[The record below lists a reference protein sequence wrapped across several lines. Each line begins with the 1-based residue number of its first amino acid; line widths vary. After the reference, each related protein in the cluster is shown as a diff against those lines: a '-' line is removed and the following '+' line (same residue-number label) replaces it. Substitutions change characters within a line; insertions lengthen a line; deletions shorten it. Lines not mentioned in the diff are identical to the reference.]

1 MLPRMK
7 IDGGIA
13 MQLDKAAGVAQTLE
27 RRGYDG
33 GWTGEIS
40 HDAFLPLLLA
50 AEHTETLEIGTCI
63 AVAFARNPMTI
74 ANVAWDLNAYSQ
86 GRFVLGLG
94 SQIRA
99 HIEKRFGMPW
109 GKPVAR
115 MREFIAAL
123 DAIWSCWNDGTELR
137 FEGEYYRHTLMTPMF
152 VPEAQP
158 YGTPRVFLAAVGEA
172 MTELCGE
179 VADGMHTHAFTTPRY
194 IAEVSLPALQ
204 RGIEKAGRTRAD
216 VEVCCPAFVV
226 TGTTEEEMAAAATA
240 MRRQISF
247 YGSTPA
253 YKGVLDVHGWGDLQP
268 ELRTLSM
275 RGEWEAMGGLITD
288 DILETFAVVEPL
300 DRVAAA
306 VRARYEGVVDRIMMG
321 LPNATDEQAAQVL
334 TELRA

>member
-40 HDAFLPLLLA
+40 HDVFLPLLLA

-137 FEGEYYRHTLMTPMF
+137 FEGEYHRHTLMTPMF

-216 VEVCCPAFVV
+216 VEICCPAFVV

-253 YKGVLDVHGWGDLQP
+253 YRGVLDVHGWGDLQL

-275 RGEWEAMGGLITD
+275 RGEWEAMGDLITD

>member
-40 HDAFLPLLLA
+40 HDVFLPLLLA

-137 FEGEYYRHTLMTPMF
+137 FEGEYHRHTLMTPMF

-253 YKGVLDVHGWGDLQP
+253 YKGVLDVHGWGDLQL

-275 RGEWEAMGGLITD
+275 RGEWEAMGDLITD

>member
-334 TELRA
+334 AELRA

>member
-40 HDAFLPLLLA
+40 HDVFLPLLLA

-216 VEVCCPAFVV
+216 VEICCPAFVV
-226 TGTTEEEMAAAATA
+226 TGTTEEEMAASATA

-334 TELRA
+334 AELRA

>member
-137 FEGEYYRHTLMTPMF
+137 FEGEYHRHTLMTPMF

-253 YKGVLDVHGWGDLQP
+253 YRGVLDVHGWGDLQL

-275 RGEWEAMGGLITD
+275 RGEWEAMGDLITD

>member
-40 HDAFLPLLLA
+40 HDVFLPLLLA

-216 VEVCCPAFVV
+216 VEICCPAFVV

>member
-40 HDAFLPLLLA
+40 HDVFLPLLLA

-123 DAIWSCWNDGTELR
+123 QAIWSCWNDGTELR

-216 VEVCCPAFVV
+216 VEICCPAFVV
-226 TGTTEEEMAAAATA
+226 TGTTEEEMAASATA

-275 RGEWEAMGGLITD
+275 RGEWEAMGDLITD

-306 VRARYEGVVDRIMMG
+306 VRDRYEGVVDRIMMG

-334 TELRA
+334 AELRA

>member
-216 VEVCCPAFVV
+216 VEICCPAFVV

-334 TELRA
+334 AELRA

>member
-137 FEGEYYRHTLMTPMF
+137 FEGEYHRHTLMTPMF

-216 VEVCCPAFVV
+216 VEICCPAFVV

-275 RGEWEAMGGLITD
+275 RGEWEAMGDLITD

>member
-216 VEVCCPAFVV
+216 VEICCPAFVV

>member
-40 HDAFLPLLLA
+40 HDVFLPLLLA

-216 VEVCCPAFVV
+216 VEICCPAFVV

-253 YKGVLDVHGWGDLQP
+253 YRGVLDVHGWGDLQP

>member
-40 HDAFLPLLLA
+40 HDVFLPLLLA

-123 DAIWSCWNDGTELR
+123 DAIWSCWNGGTELR

-253 YKGVLDVHGWGDLQP
+253 YRGVLDVHGWGDLQL

-334 TELRA
+334 AELRA

>member
-40 HDAFLPLLLA
+40 HDVFLPLLLA

-123 DAIWSCWNDGTELR
+123 QAIWSCWNDGTELR

-216 VEVCCPAFVV
+216 VEICCPAFVV
-226 TGTTEEEMAAAATA
+226 TGTTEEEMAASATA

-275 RGEWEAMGGLITD
+275 RGEWEAMGDLITD
-288 DILETFAVVEPL
+288 DILGTFAVVEPL

-334 TELRA
+334 AELRA

>member
-40 HDAFLPLLLA
+40 HDVFLPLLLA

-216 VEVCCPAFVV
+216 VEICCPAFVV

-253 YKGVLDVHGWGDLQP
+253 YRGVLDVHGWGDLQL

-275 RGEWEAMGGLITD
+275 RGEWEAMGDLITD

-334 TELRA
+334 AELRA

>member
-40 HDAFLPLLLA
+40 HDVFLPLLLA

>member
-1 MLPRMK
+1 MLRRMK

-13 MQLDKAAGVAQTLE
+13 MQLDQAASAAQTIE

-40 HDAFLPLLLA
+40 HDVFLPLLLA
-50 AEHTETLEIGTCI
+50 AEHTERIEIGTCI

-74 ANVAWDLNAYSQ
+74 ANVAWDLNAYSK

-94 SQIRA
+94 SQIRP

-123 DAIWSCWNDGTELR
+123 RAIWSCWDDGTELR

-194 IAEVSLPALQ
+194 IEEVSLPALT
-204 RGIEKAGRTRAD
+204 RGIERAGRTRAD

-226 TGTTEEEMAAAATA
+226 TGTTAAEMAASATA

-247 YGSTPA
+247 YASTPA
-253 YKGVLDVHGWGDLQP
+253 YRGVLEVHGLGDLQP

-275 RGEWEAMGGLITD
+275 RGEWEAMGDLITD

-300 DRVAAA
+300 DRLATA
-306 VRARYEGVVDRIMMG
+306 VRARYAGLVDRIMMG
-321 LPNATDEQAAQVL
+321 LPNATDEQVSQVL
-334 TELRA
+334 ADLRT

>member
-216 VEVCCPAFVV
+216 VEICCPAFVV

-253 YKGVLDVHGWGDLQP
+253 YRGVLDVHGWGDLQP

-334 TELRA
+334 AELRA

>member
-40 HDAFLPLLLA
+40 HDVFLPLLLA

-253 YKGVLDVHGWGDLQP
+253 YRGVLDVHGWGDLQL

-334 TELRA
+334 AELRA

>member
-33 GWTGEIS
+33 GWAGEIS
-40 HDAFLPLLLA
+40 HDVFLPLLLA

-123 DAIWSCWNDGTELR
+123 QAIWSCWNDGTELR

-158 YGTPRVFLAAVGEA
+158 YGTPRVILAAVGEA

-216 VEVCCPAFVV
+216 VEICCPAFVV
-226 TGTTEEEMAAAATA
+226 TGTTEEEMAASATA

-275 RGEWEAMGGLITD
+275 RGEWEAMGDLITD

-306 VRARYEGVVDRIMMG
+306 VRDRYEGVVDRIMMG

-334 TELRA
+334 AELRA

>member
-40 HDAFLPLLLA
+40 HDVFLPLLLA

-216 VEVCCPAFVV
+216 VEICCPAFVV

-334 TELRA
+334 AELRA

>member
-253 YKGVLDVHGWGDLQP
+253 YRGVLDVHGWGDLQL

-275 RGEWEAMGGLITD
+275 RGEWEAMGDLITD

>member
-40 HDAFLPLLLA
+40 HDVFLPLLLA

-216 VEVCCPAFVV
+216 VEICCPAFVV

-275 RGEWEAMGGLITD
+275 RGEWEAMGDLITD

>member
-40 HDAFLPLLLA
+40 HDVFLPLLLA

-216 VEVCCPAFVV
+216 VEICCPAFVV

-253 YKGVLDVHGWGDLQP
+253 YRGVLDVHGWGDLQL

-275 RGEWEAMGGLITD
+275 RGEWEAMGDLITD

>member
-40 HDAFLPLLLA
+40 HDVFLPLLLA

-226 TGTTEEEMAAAATA
+226 TGTTEEEMAASATA

-334 TELRA
+334 AELRA

>member
-40 HDAFLPLLLA
+40 HDVFLPLLLA

-123 DAIWSCWNDGTELR
+123 QAIWSCWNDGTELR

-194 IAEVSLPALQ
+194 IDEVSLPALQ

-216 VEVCCPAFVV
+216 VEICCPAFVV
-226 TGTTEEEMAAAATA
+226 TGTTEEEMAASATA

-275 RGEWEAMGGLITD
+275 RGEWEAMGDLITD

-334 TELRA
+334 AELRA

>member
-137 FEGEYYRHTLMTPMF
+137 FEGEYHRHTLMTPMF

-216 VEVCCPAFVV
+216 VEICCPAFVV

-253 YKGVLDVHGWGDLQP
+253 YRGVLDVHGWGDLQL

-275 RGEWEAMGGLITD
+275 RGEWEAMGDLITD

>member
-40 HDAFLPLLLA
+40 HDVFLPLLLA

-123 DAIWSCWNDGTELR
+123 QAIWSCWNDGTELR

-194 IAEVSLPALQ
+194 IDEVSLPALQ

-216 VEVCCPAFVV
+216 VEICCPAFVV
-226 TGTTEEEMAAAATA
+226 TGTTEEEMAASATA

-275 RGEWEAMGGLITD
+275 RGEWEAMGDLITD

-321 LPNATDEQAAQVL
+321 LPNATDEQAAHVL
-334 TELRA
+334 AELRA

>member
-40 HDAFLPLLLA
+40 HDVFLPLLLA

-123 DAIWSCWNDGTELR
+123 QAIWSCWNDGTELR

-194 IAEVSLPALQ
+194 IDEVSLPALQ

-216 VEVCCPAFVV
+216 VEICCPAFVV
-226 TGTTEEEMAAAATA
+226 TGTTEEEMAASATA

-253 YKGVLDVHGWGDLQP
+253 YKCVLDVHGWGDLQP

-275 RGEWEAMGGLITD
+275 RGEWEAMGDLITD

-334 TELRA
+334 AELRA

>member
-40 HDAFLPLLLA
+40 HDVFLPLLLA

-334 TELRA
+334 AELRA

>member
-40 HDAFLPLLLA
+40 HDVFIPLLLA

-137 FEGEYYRHTLMTPMF
+137 FEGEYHRHTLMTPMF

-216 VEVCCPAFVV
+216 VEICCPAFVV

-253 YKGVLDVHGWGDLQP
+253 YRGVLDVHGWGDLQL

-275 RGEWEAMGGLITD
+275 RGEWEAMGDLITD

>member
-1 MLPRMK
+1 MK

-13 MQLDKAAGVAQTLE
+13 MQLDQAARAAQNLE

-40 HDAFLPLLLA
+40 HDVFLPLLLA
-50 AEHTETLEIGTCI
+50 AEHTERIEIGTCI

-74 ANVAWDLNAYSQ
+74 ANAAWDLNAYSK

-94 SQIRA
+94 SQIRP

-115 MREFIAAL
+115 MREFVAAVR
-123 DAIWSCWNDGTELR
+123 AIWACWNEGAELR

-152 VPEAQP
+152 VPEPQP
-158 YGTPRVFLAAVGEA
+158 YGTPHIFLAAVGEA

-179 VADGMHTHAFTTPRY
+179 IADGMHTHAFTSPRY
-194 IAEVSLPALQ
+194 IEEISLPALT
-204 RGIEKAGRTRAD
+204 RGIEQAGRTRGD
-216 VEVCCPAFVV
+216 VEICCPAFVV
-226 TGTTEEEMAAAATA
+226 TGAKEEEMVTAAAT

-253 YKGVLDVHGWGDLQP
+253 YKGVLDVHGLGDLQP

-275 RGEWEAMGGLITD
+275 RGEWDAMAGLITD
-288 DILETFAVVEPL
+288 DILETFAVVQPI
-300 DRVAAA
+300 DKVAGA
-306 VRARYEGVVDRIMMG
+306 VRARYEGLVDRIMMG

-334 TELRA
+334 AELRA

>member
-13 MQLDKAAGVAQTLE
+13 MQLGKAAEVAQTLE

-40 HDAFLPLLLA
+40 HDVFLPLLLA

-109 GKPVAR
+109 GKPVTR

-123 DAIWSCWNDGTELR
+123 QAIWSCWNDGTELR

-158 YGTPRVFLAAVGEA
+158 YGTPRIFLAAVGEA

-194 IAEVSLPALQ
+194 IDEVSLPALT

-216 VEVCCPAFVV
+216 VEICCPAFVV
-226 TGTTEEEMAAAATA
+226 TGTTEEEMAASATA

-275 RGEWEAMGGLITD
+275 RGEWEAMGDLITD
-288 DILETFAVVEPL
+288 DILGTFAVVEPL

-334 TELRA
+334 AELRA